1 MNVWFTRLLF
11 LALALA
17 LIAIIFSIA
26 PLEDQPRDPPASV
39 ILSPEAPP
47 PESVVPPQDT
57 D

>member
-11 LALALA
+11 VALALG
-17 LIAIIFSIA
+17 LIAIIFSMV
-26 PLEDQPRDPPASV
+26 PLGDQPRDQPEGI

-47 PESVVPPQDT
+47 PTNVAPPQET